1 MATPPKDALN
11 FDPDDPFNE
20 DFGFEIVDSPDLVI
34 EEKKGEI
41 KEVYAQR
48 MQAVEKLILPLLQNL
63 LKNPEKEY
71 IKWGNRTQVITK
83 QIDRITSIT
92 RKPLDA

>member
-1 MATPPKDALN
+1 MPTPKETLN

-48 MQAVEKLILPLLQNL
+48 MQMVEKLILPLLQNL

-83 QIDRITSIT
+83 QIDRITAIT

>member
-1 MATPPKDALN
+1 MATKPPIDEFN
-11 FDPDDPFNE
+11 PDDPFAE

>member
-1 MATPPKDALN
+1 MPTPKDALD

-20 DFGFEIVDSPDLVI
+20 DFGFEIVDSPDTVI
-34 EEKKGEI
+34 AEKKGEI
-41 KEVYAQR
+41 QEVYSQR

-71 IKWGNRTQVITK
+71 IKWGNRTEIINK
-83 QIDRITSIT
+83 QISRITAIT